1 LCKDNRTKHR
11 PAGFINGTGEK
22 KQASDTARW
31 KFKEYSYLFT
41 HRPEKLQPC
50 HPSFSQDPFIMF
62 ESRNLSLS
70 VGTKQLLQDASF
82 RIGDRDRVALVG
94 MNGTGKSTLLQ
105 LISGTASES
114 TLVSEGQFLKSAD
127 TSIGYLPQEI
137 SFDGDLEKTA
147 LQYTMHAQKRLFELS
162 ETIARLEHELALP
175 DHDHAGEAYHQL
187 IERFTDAMHDFELEG
202 GYTMRAQAE
211 KMLSG
216 LGFSEADFHKKVKAF
231 SGGWQMRLLIAR
243 LLLQNPTLL
252 LLDEPTN
259 HLDIDSL
266 RWLENYL
273 QNYEHSCIIVSHDR
287 FFLDKLTTRTLEI
300 SFQRI
305 EEYKGNYSYYE
316 KEKAARYEL
325 MMNRY
330 ENDLKK
336 MSDLKAFVDRFRY
349 KATKARQA
357 QSRLRQL
364 EKLEQELQAP
374 EEDLSRISFRFPKA
388 NPSGREVMRLD
399 KVAKSYTLPDGTLKP
414 VLHGIDLEVLRGD
427 RIAVV
432 GSNGAGKT
440 TFCKILAG
448 EIDFEGK
455 RTTGHNVSLNY
466 FAQHQTENLDPEKSI
481 YGEML
486 GAAPTPEA
494 QRKIRDILGCFLFSG
509 DAIEKKIRVLSG
521 GEKSRVALARIL
533 LQASNILIMDEPTN
547 HLDMRSKEMLIDA
560 LENYDGTLLL
570 VSHDRYFL
578 DSLVNKV
585 VEIKNGVLQLYH
597 GSYADYLEKA
607 EKAVEEERHRERVC
621 QKAETA
627 KGRETPAQ
635 KPAAAPRKNH
645 RKIES
650 IEKNIQALE
659 QKKESLE
666 SLMASE
672 EFYRRSPTEN
682 KNTLEEYH
690 SVSAELDRLF
700 TEWETAMS

>member
-1 LCKDNRTKHR
+1 
-11 PAGFINGTGEK
+11 
-22 KQASDTARW
+22 
-31 KFKEYSYLFT
+31 
-41 HRPEKLQPC
+41 
-50 HPSFSQDPFIMF
+50 MF
-62 ESRNLSLS
+62 EARNLSLS
-70 VGTKQLLQDASF
+70 VGTKELLGDSSF
-82 RIGDRDRVALVG
+82 RIGDRDRVSLVG
-94 MNGTGKSTLLQ
+94 MNGTGKSTLLK
-105 LISGTASES
+105 LISGSSSES
-114 TLVSEGQFLKSAD
+114 TMVTGGQFLKSAD

-137 SFDGDLEKTA
+137 SFDRDLEKTA
-147 LQYTMHAQKRLFELS
+147 LQYAMHANIRLFELS
-162 ETIARLEHELALP
+162 ETIAKLEHELALP
-175 DHDHAGEAYHQL
+175 DQDHAGEAYHRL
-187 IERFTDAMHDFELEG
+187 IERFTDAMHDFEHHG

-231 SGGWQMRLLIAR
+231 SGGWQMRLLITR

-287 FFLDKLTTRTLEI
+287 FFLDKLTSRTLEI
-300 SFQRI
+300 AFQRI

-325 MMNRY
+325 MMSRY
-330 ENDLKK
+330 ANDKKK
-336 MSDLKAFVDRFRY
+336 MADLKAFVDRFRY

-364 EKLEQELQAP
+364 EKLEQGLQAP
-374 EEDLSRISFRFPKA
+374 EEDLSQISFRFPKA
-388 NPSGREVMRLD
+388 NPSGHEVMRLEGIG
-399 KVAKSYTLPDGTLKP
+399 KTYSLADGTPKE
-414 VLHGIDLEVLRGD
+414 VLRNIDLEVLRGD
-427 RIAVV
+427 RIAIV

-455 RTTGHNVSLNY
+455 LSTGHNVSLNY
-466 FAQHQTENLDPEKSI
+466 FAQHQTENLDPEKSV
-481 YGEML
+481 YTEML
-486 GAAPTPEA
+486 DAAPTSEA
-494 QRKIRDILGCFLFSG
+494 QKKIRDILGCFLFSG
-509 DAIEKKIRVLSG
+509 SDIEKKIGVLSG

-533 LQASNILIMDEPTN
+533 LQASNLLIMDEPTN

-585 VEIKNGVLQLYH
+585 IEIKNGGLQLYH
-597 GSYADYLEKA
+597 GTYAEYLEKA
-607 EKAVEEERHRERVC
+607 EKALEEERLRESAR
-621 QKAETA
+621 QKTQAAAA
-627 KGRETPAQ
+627 KNREIPQA
-635 KPAAAPRKNH
+635 KPATPPKKNH

-650 IEKNIQALE
+650 IEKSIQALE
-659 QKKESLE
+659 QKKEALE
-666 SLMASE
+666 SVMASE
-672 EFYRRSPTEN
+672 EYYRKSPEET
-682 KNTLEEYH
+682 KKTLDEYH
-690 SVSAELDRLF
+690 GIGSELDRLF
-700 TEWETAMS
+700 AEWEKAVS

>member
-1 LCKDNRTKHR
+1 
-11 PAGFINGTGEK
+11 
-22 KQASDTARW
+22 
-31 KFKEYSYLFT
+31 
-41 HRPEKLQPC
+41 
-50 HPSFSQDPFIMF
+50 MF
-62 ESRNLSLS
+62 EARNLSLS
-70 VGTKQLLQDASF
+70 VGTKELLADSSF
-82 RIGDRDRVALVG
+82 RIGDRDRVSLVG
-94 MNGTGKSTLLQ
+94 MNGTGKSTLLK
-105 LISGTASES
+105 LISGTSSES
-114 TLVSEGQFLKSAD
+114 TIVTEGQFLKSAD

-137 SFDGDLEKTA
+137 SFDDDLEKTA
-147 LQYTMHAQKRLFELS
+147 LQYAMHANIRLFELS
-162 ETIARLEHELALP
+162 ETIAQLEHELALP
-175 DHDHAGEAYHQL
+175 DQDHAGEAYHRL
-187 IERFTDAMHDFELEG
+187 IERFTDAMHDFDHHG

-231 SGGWQMRLLIAR
+231 SGGWQMRLLITR

-300 SFQRI
+300 AFQRI

-325 MMNRY
+325 MMSRY
-330 ENDLKK
+330 ANDLKK
-336 MSDLKAFVDRFRY
+336 AAELKAFVDRFRY

-364 EKLEQELQAP
+364 EKLEQGLQAP
-374 EEDLSRISFRFPKA
+374 EEDLSQISFRFPKA
-388 NPSGREVMRLD
+388 NPSGREVMRLEGIG
-399 KVAKSYTLPDGTLKP
+399 KTYTLPDGTPKQ
-414 VLHGIDLEVLRGD
+414 VLRNINLEVLRGD
-427 RIAVV
+427 RIAIV

-455 RTTGHNVSLNY
+455 LSTGHNVSLNY
-466 FAQHQTENLDPEKSI
+466 FAQHQTENLDTEKTV
-481 YGEML
+481 YKEML
-486 GAAPTPEA
+486 DAAPTSEA
-494 QRKIRDILGCFLFSG
+494 QKKIRDILGCFLFSG
-509 DAIEKKIRVLSG
+509 SAVEKKIGVLSG

-533 LQASNILIMDEPTN
+533 LQASNLLIMDEPTN

-585 VEIKNGVLQLYH
+585 IEIKNGGLQLYH
-597 GSYADYLEKA
+597 GTYAEYLEKA
-607 EKAVEEERHRERVC
+607 EKALEEERVLESAR
-621 QKAETA
+621 QKAEAAAA
-627 KGRETPAQ
+627 KISKVPQA
-635 KPAAAPRKNH
+635 KPAPAPKKNH

-659 QKKESLE
+659 QRKENLE
-666 SLMASE
+666 TVMASD
-672 EFYRRSPTEN
+672 EFYKQSPEAT
-682 KNTLEEYH
+682 KKTLDEYH
-690 SVSAELDRLF
+690 TLGAELDRLF
-700 TEWETAMS
+700 AEWEKATS